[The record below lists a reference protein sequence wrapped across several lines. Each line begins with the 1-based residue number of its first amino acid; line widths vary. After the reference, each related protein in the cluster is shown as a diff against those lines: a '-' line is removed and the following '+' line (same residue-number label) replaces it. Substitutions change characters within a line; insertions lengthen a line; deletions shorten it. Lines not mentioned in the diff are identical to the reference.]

1 MKYLFHTAK
10 KKIKHLFV
18 SHQTNKDPNQKKD
31 VADTN
36 AGSEKHKI
44 ILAPSWLALKKN
56 LTCLFNVSYHA
67 NNHSKLQIK
76 TLD

>member
-1 MKYLFHTAK
+1 MVMKYLFHTAK

-36 AGSEKHKI
+36 TGSEKHKI
-44 ILAPSWLALKKN
+44 ILAPS
-56 LTCLFNVSYHA
+56 
-67 NNHSKLQIK
+67 
-76 TLD
+76 